1 MDTLELK
8 SVRRLVVVGKI
19 AETILVTGF
28 LLLMLRDFVSFGLEY
43 RCVLL
48 AAEARLCN
56 SVVVQLIEPGMERLI
71 CLAMV
76 APWNLEYC
84 GTSETAM
91 NDGTVMNDA

>member
-8 SVRRLVVVGKI
+8 SVRRLVVVGNI
-19 AETILVTGF
+19 PETMLVTGF
-28 LLLMLRDFVSFGLEY
+28 LLLKLRDFVGFGLGY
-43 RCVLL
+43 RCVL

-56 SVVVQLIEPGMERLI
+56 SVIVQLIEPGMERLI

-91 NDGTVMNDA
+91 NDRTVINDA